1 MDSKALEELE
11 LAAVMAEQ
19 EERYEEAY
27 SLFHQ
32 LAKMGN
38 AYAMSA
44 LARLYEDGRGVKP
57 DFNKALWWAEQA
69 IAGGNVTAIY
79 NLAVT
84 YRRIGN
90 LRQAK
95 GLFERVLALGELSA
109 ALDLAKM
116 FMISDK
122 ETETVRKYLNMVLL
136 GTPQIDV
143 SEDNFEEAE
152 KLLAEL
158 DGWGLD
164 DMEAL
169 DEHHRSDA

>member
-27 SLFHQ
+27 QLFHQ

-44 LARLYEDGRGVKP
+44 LARFYEDGRGVKP
-57 DFNKALWWAEQA
+57 DFNKAMWWAEKA

-84 YRRIGN
+84 YRRIGD
-90 LRQAK
+90 LRKSK
-95 GLFERVLALGELSA
+95 GLFERVLELGELSA

-116 FMISDK
+116 YRISDK
-122 ETETVRKYLNMVLL
+122 ESDNVRKYLQMVLT
-136 GTPQIDV
+136 GVPGIDV
-143 SEDNFEEAE
+143 SEDNLEEARR
-152 KLLAEL
+152 LLVDL
-158 DGWGLD
+158 DGW
-164 DMEAL
+164 
-169 DEHHRSDA
+169 SDFE

>member
-27 SLFHQ
+27 TLFTQ

-57 DFNKALWWAEQA
+57 DFNQALRWAEKA
-69 IAGGNVTAIY
+69 IEAGNVTAIY

-90 LRQAK
+90 LRQSK
-95 GLFERVLALGELSA
+95 RLFERVLELGELSA

-116 FMISDK
+116 YMVSDK
-122 ETETVRKYLNMVLL
+122 ETDTVRKFLQMVLK
-136 GTPQIDV
+136 GVPQIDV
-143 SEDNFEEAE
+143 SEDNIQEAE
-152 KLLAEL
+152 QLLGEL
-158 DGWGLD
+158 DGWGLED
-164 DMEAL
+164 IEAH
-169 DEHHRSDA
+169 DGHHR